1 MEGTL
6 KVDTQTLKNT
16 ASDFEGKGTQIHTL
30 TTNMLDLIKGLQAS
44 WEGDAFASYTGQF
57 AMLEDDMER
66 MHSRIKEHV
75 TDLTEMAERYEQ
87 AENANMETG
96 SALAGDIID

>member
-44 WEGDAFASYTGQF
+44 WEGDAFSSY
-57 AMLEDDMER
+57 M
-66 MHSRIKEHV
+66 
-75 TDLTEMAERYEQ
+75 
-87 AENANMETG
+87 
-96 SALAGDIID
+96 

>member
-1 MEGTL
+1 
-6 KVDTQTLKNT
+6 
-16 ASDFEGKGTQIHTL
+16 
-30 TTNMLDLIKGLQAS
+30 
-44 WEGDAFASYTGQF
+44 
-57 AMLEDDMER
+57 MER
-66 MHSRIKEHV
+66 MHSMIKEHV